1 VTRIDELDRAFAAL
15 ADPTRREVIR
25 CLLEKPRRA
34 GELGARARPA
44 APAMSKHLR
53 VLRHARLVSESG
65 IADDARV
72 RVYRV
77 DAEASGRSATGSRRS
92 RIGVASFARSRR
104 TPSGAASDERG
115 SRAGVGPRRRAGGS
129 PRDGETV
136 ASLRLTARGDR
147 PPAP

>member
-1 VTRIDELDRAFAAL
+1 MDHAAAAQSEAQVTRIDELDRAFAAL

-34 GELGARARPA
+34 GELAHALDLT

-77 DAEASGRSATGSRRS
+77 DAEAFRPLGDWIEA
-92 RIGVASFARSRR
+92 VAHW
-104 TPSGAASDERG
+104 RG
-115 SRAGVGPRRRAGGS
+115 QLRPFKAHAERRRK
-129 PRDGETV
+129 R
-136 ASLRLTARGDR
+136 
-147 PPAP
+147 